1 MNKFHTFLTVSGPNA
16 ATAEKAAIE
25 AIKSA
30 PKGSL
35 GYRAGWVDAETEQ
48 GPHFFDGDS
57 GEGAI
62 LAIAKLSGQF
72 STETFC
78 LNVTGCCDEGPLGQV
93 KIVNGWV
100 EDRRT
105 RIYAVSE

>member
-35 GYRAGWVDAETEQ
+35 GYRAGWIDAHTE
-48 GPHFFDGDS
+48 PHFFDGNS
-57 GEGAI
+57 GEGAMQV
-62 LAIAKLSGQF
+62 IAKLSRQF
-72 STETFC
+72 PAETFC
-78 LNVTGCCDEGPLGQV
+78 LDVTGCWDEGPLGQV
-93 KIVNGWV
+93 RIFDGVV
-100 EDRRT
+100 EGRRT
-105 RIYAVSE
+105 RIYELNE